1 MSFLT
6 HKRNLIL
13 LLICFQSFISK
24 SQDSTGTVQFYV
36 LPDTLHI
43 LIDGNLKLKSTA
55 KVKLPPGKHNILIKA
70 KTLATTNESFMVYK
84 DSTVYYRKIVGYNDD
99 YKRYKSEMN
108 KYNFYRSSL
117 LVSSSVLVLGG
128 YFLTYSYT
136 KNMSDNQKESK
147 RLAEYYAERYQL
159 AVTESQLQ
167 EYGDKFRTHKKDY
180 DKYRTQKYMMLPV
193 AILSTYIAYKS
204 FSIYKSIKKP
214 SYLEPLSF
222 NMGYLPGNYT
232 NYSLTYKF

>member
-1 MSFLT
+1 M
-6 HKRNLIL
+6 
-13 LLICFQSFISK
+13 
-24 SQDSTGTVQFYV
+24 
-36 LPDTLHI
+36 
-43 LIDGNLKLKSTA
+43 
-55 KVKLPPGKHNILIKA
+55 
-70 KTLATTNESFMVYK
+70 
-84 DSTVYYRKIVGYNDD
+84 
-99 YKRYKSEMN
+99 
-108 KYNFYRSSL
+108 
-117 LVSSSVLVLGG
+117 
-128 YFLTYSYT
+128 
-136 KNMSDNQKESK
+136 
-147 RLAEYYAERYQL
+147 

>member
-136 KNMSDNQKESK
+136 KNMSDNQK
-147 RLAEYYAERYQL
+147 
-159 AVTESQLQ
+159 
-167 EYGDKFRTHKKDY
+167 D
-180 DKYRTQKYMMLPV
+180 
-193 AILSTYIAYKS
+193 
-204 FSIYKSIKKP
+204 
-214 SYLEPLSF
+214 
-222 NMGYLPGNYT
+222 
-232 NYSLTYKF
+232 